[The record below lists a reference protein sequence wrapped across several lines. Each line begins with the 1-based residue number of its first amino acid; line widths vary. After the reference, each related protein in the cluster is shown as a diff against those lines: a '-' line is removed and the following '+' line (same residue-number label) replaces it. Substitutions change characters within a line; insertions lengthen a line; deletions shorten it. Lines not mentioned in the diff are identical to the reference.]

1 MAAMSLDA
9 AIAAWLLPYDGQTYR
24 QYRSALRAW
33 LRWCD
38 LNDIDTLHATRS
50 HIEAYCRWLGRAH
63 PIDTVRDNVGAVRRF
78 YRFLAEEEVI
88 ARDPGAG
95 VRLPRKYRRSTGS
108 FLTLEQAR
116 AFLDVAH
123 GMGRQEYALCALLL
137 LAGPRI
143 SEALRLD
150 VEDFDRETSTLRYH
164 RKGRYEQT
172 VRVGRAV
179 ASALRVHIG
188 CRRQGPVFRAPR
200 GGRLREDDARNIV
213 HLVGAQVGRPDITP
227 HSLRRTFCTLALDA
241 GVAERD
247 IMAACGWGTPA
258 MVAYYDMANRAVTQQ
273 VGDGVAGLIGLSD
286 TR

>member
-1 MAAMSLDA
+1 MAAMSLDE
-9 AIAAWLLPYDGQTYR
+9 AIAAYLLPYDGQTYK

-38 LNDIDTLHATRS
+38 LNSIDPLHASRS
-50 HIEAYCRWLGRAH
+50 HIEAYCQWLGRAH
-63 PIDTVRDNVGAVRRF
+63 PTDTVRDNVGAVRRF
-78 YRFLAEEEVI
+78 YRFLTEEEVI

-95 VRLPRKYRRSTGS
+95 VRMPRKYRRSTGS
-108 FLTLEQAR
+108 FLTVEQAR
-116 AFLDVAH
+116 TFLDVAH

-164 RKGRYEQT
+164 RKGHYEQT
-172 VRVGRAV
+172 VRACSAV
-179 ASALRVHIG
+179 ASALRAHIG
-188 CRRQGPVFRAPR
+188 GRRHGPIFRAPR
-200 GGRLREDDARNIV
+200 GGRLRADDARNTVRLI
-213 HLVGAQVGRPDITP
+213 GAHVGRPDITP

-273 VGDGVAGLIGLSD
+273 VGDGVAGLIGL
-286 TR
+286 